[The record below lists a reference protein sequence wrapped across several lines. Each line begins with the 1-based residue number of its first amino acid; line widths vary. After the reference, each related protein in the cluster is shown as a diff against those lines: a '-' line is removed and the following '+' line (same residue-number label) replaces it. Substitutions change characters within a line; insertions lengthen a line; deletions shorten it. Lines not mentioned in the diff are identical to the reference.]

1 VLIVARGGGSLEDL
15 LGFSEELV
23 VRATAEGSIPLI
35 SAIGHETDTTLID
48 HAADLRAPTPTGA
61 AEKCVPVRFELME
74 SLGNVGAR
82 LAAASRRGV
91 ERRRNDL
98 RALSRALPTRESV
111 IAVPRQR
118 LDASAQRLGS
128 RINASLDA
136 RRLRISKAAHLLAR
150 HSPQAEFAAARGRL
164 DGAAKRLVGAYGAAL
179 RFAVQR
185 NANDRARLTS
195 LSQRLSGRTQSSL
208 DLTRERVGTLESR
221 MLRAQKS
228 CDERRRDK
236 LLGLA
241 QLLGTLGYRSV
252 LTRGFALVR
261 DVNGRPLRRVAEL
274 DPGDRMSLQ
283 FADGYMPAVAGEAPG
298 RLRPAP
304 RRAARPA
311 SASQDSLF

>member
-1 VLIVARGGGSLEDL
+1 
-15 LGFSEELV
+15 
-23 VRATAEGSIPLI
+23 
-35 SAIGHETDTTLID
+35 
-48 HAADLRAPTPTGA
+48 
-61 AEKCVPVRFELME
+61 
-74 SLGNVGAR
+74 
-82 LAAASRRGV
+82 
-91 ERRRNDL
+91 
-98 RALSRALPTRESV
+98 
-111 IAVPRQR
+111 
-118 LDASAQRLGS
+118 
-128 RINASLDA
+128 
-136 RRLRISKAAHLLAR
+136 
-150 HSPQAEFAAARGRL
+150 
-164 DGAAKRLVGAYGAAL
+164 
-179 RFAVQR
+179 
-185 NANDRARLTS
+185 
-195 LSQRLSGRTQSSL
+195 SGRTQSSL

-304 RRAARPA
+304 PRAARPA

>member
-1 VLIVARGGGSLEDL
+1 L
-15 LGFSEELV
+15 
-23 VRATAEGSIPLI
+23 
-35 SAIGHETDTTLID
+35 
-48 HAADLRAPTPTGA
+48 
-61 AEKCVPVRFELME
+61 
-74 SLGNVGAR
+74 
-82 LAAASRRGV
+82 

-98 RALSRALPTRESV
+98 RALSRALPTADSV

-118 LDASAQRLGS
+118 FDASAQRLGS

-136 RRLRISKAAHLLAR
+136 RRLRISRAAHLLAR
-150 HSPQAEFAAARGRL
+150 HSPQSEFAAARGRL
-164 DGAAKRLVGAYGAAL
+164 DGAAKRLVGAYAATL
-179 RFAVQR
+179 RFAAQR
-185 NANDRARLTS
+185 NANDRARLIS
-195 LSQRLSGRTQSSL
+195 LSQRLSARTQSGL
-208 DLTRERVGTLESR
+208 RLNRERVAAVQSR

-236 LLGLA
+236 LVSLA

-304 RRAARPA
+304 RRAARSA